1 MVIGTAG
8 YLQDLTYLGD
18 RILLCQHLHHHP
30 FLFGCELNIDEAF
43 FPISRCIVT
52 QPRPLSNSPFPF
64 CSCLCMAFS
73 SKCGGALSR
82 NSFFHRPCCPGLV
95 DVFGLTT
102 THP

>member
-43 FPISRCIVT
+43 
-52 QPRPLSNSPFPF
+52 
-64 CSCLCMAFS
+64 CLYYAFYKAVA
-73 SKCGGALSR
+73 SKQ
-82 NSFFHRPCCPGLV
+82 
-95 DVFGLTT
+95 DI
-102 THP
+102 